1 MVRRNHV
8 FSLPRKIILLTIYLP
23 FFLVQIYLKFTP
35 PPPFVSTG
43 LSDISYNILQV
54 PVSKVAAFKTGRLH
68 EKNRLNTRYEEP
80 SVFFYLINSF
90 DTSPNNYAFIHGW
103 NIFKNPHEAKQSICV
118 HLLRGPP
125 SLV

>member
-1 MVRRNHV
+1 MVRKNHA
-8 FSLPRKIILLTIYLP
+8 FSLPRKIILLAIYLP

-43 LSDISYNILQV
+43 LLDISYNNLQK
-54 PVSKVAAFKTGRLH
+54 PISKVAAFTTGRLH

-80 SVFFYLINSF
+80 SVLFYLINSF
-90 DTSPNNYAFIHGW
+90 DTSPNNYGFIHGW
-103 NIFKNPHEAKQSICV
+103 NIFRNPPEAKQSICV
-118 HLLRGPP
+118 HLLRGLP